1 MKALR
6 VEGELHWGFW
16 SRFPETSKM
25 QSSFSI
31 FPPTTLIG
39 AIASA
44 IFNLGILKSVGEVYV
59 ENKKYV
65 SPAVMVKDFFL
76 SVSAYFK
83 PNVKGFSIEDINKY
97 ITLHFQ
103 ASAAN
108 LQISPEYLVKSIEE
122 IPSLSE
128 EEKLIVEVI
137 KEEGYIESSELE
149 SRLKEKLSKGQIR
162 AILQSL
168 KKKGIVTEIERRFLP
183 KYRTGAILVGKTYL
197 SGNFVAIYLLNEE
210 QIAKDLAGEL
220 NKLVLAA
227 WNITRIGSKESIAS
241 INNVEL
247 LEAKK
252 IDSEKVSTILYFP
265 RFLSSEIISG
275 KYYIETFWE
284 GGWGR
289 DYYKKPVDYVVP
301 GSKVPI
307 ESMPIEVK
315 LSDKALAYQIKEEDE
330 VLIVKR

>member
-137 KEEGYIESSELE
+137 KEEGYIESSPSELE
-149 SRLKEKLSKGQIR
+149 KRF
-162 AILQSL
+162 
-168 KKKGIVTEIERRFLP
+168 KKK
-183 KYRTGAILVGKTYL
+183 
-197 SGNFVAIYLLNEE
+197 
-210 QIAKDLAGEL
+210 
-220 NKLVLAA
+220 
-227 WNITRIGSKESIAS
+227 
-241 INNVEL
+241 
-247 LEAKK
+247 
-252 IDSEKVSTILYFP
+252 
-265 RFLSSEIISG
+265 
-275 KYYIETFWE
+275 
-284 GGWGR
+284 
-289 DYYKKPVDYVVP
+289 
-301 GSKVPI
+301 
-307 ESMPIEVK
+307 
-315 LSDKALAYQIKEEDE
+315 
-330 VLIVKR
+330 